1 MKYRFNDCRELEI
14 ESKDSL
20 MGIAGQKQYADFR
33 SELGWTRR
41 GRYCRL
47 GSQNGDP
54 IQRNFIALPGKSP
67 SALRKDGEPSLFDI
81 PCMVGS

>member
-33 SELGWTRR
+33 SERDWTRR
-41 GRYCRL
+41 GRY
-47 GSQNGDP
+47 
-54 IQRNFIALPGKSP
+54 
-67 SALRKDGEPSLFDI
+67 
-81 PCMVGS
+81 